1 MSNQSRNKRARY
13 DARVEYR
20 AVQPEVE
27 QMLDQGYSV
36 MAIYEKVS
44 QSGQVTS
51 SYTTFCE
58 YVRGGGRR
66 LRKGERQ
73 GKNQKRATALSQR
86 QQPRPRGGPS
96 AARSD
101 AADGPFVFDKDIDLA
116 ELV

>member
-1 MSNQSRNKRARY
+1 MSTLSRNKRARY

-27 QMLDQGYSV
+27 RMLDQGHSIK
-36 MAIYEKVS
+36 AIYEKVS
-44 QSGQVTS
+44 QSGQVTA

-66 LRKGERQ
+66 LRKGDRQ
-73 GKNQKRATALSQR
+73 GKKEMRPPFPQR
-86 QQPRPRGGPS
+86 QQSRPRGGLA

-101 AADGPFVFDKDIDLA
+101 APDGPFVFDKDIDIA

>member
-1 MSNQSRNKRARY
+1 MNSQPRKKRARY

-27 QMLDQGYSV
+27 QMLDQGHSV
-36 MAIYEKVS
+36 IAIYEKLF
-44 QSGQVTS
+44 QRGQVTI

-66 LRKGERQ
+66 PRKGERL
-73 GKNQKRATALSQR
+73 GKNHKPPAISQR
-86 QQPRPRGGPS
+86 QPPRSRIGPI
-96 AARSD
+96 AGRNDD
-101 AADGPFVFDKDIDLA
+101 ANSPFVFDKDIDLS